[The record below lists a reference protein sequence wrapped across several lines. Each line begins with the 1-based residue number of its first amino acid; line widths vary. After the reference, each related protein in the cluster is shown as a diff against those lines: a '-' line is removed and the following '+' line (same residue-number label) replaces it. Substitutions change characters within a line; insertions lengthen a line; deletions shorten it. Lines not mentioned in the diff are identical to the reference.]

1 MTTFRDFELDQD
13 TIDVGNI
20 IRDEAQGPPQPQ
32 QPPQPPDPADPE
44 PPEKKDGPPC
54 EEAAEANCEGQNVGE
69 DTNEGNPRSVTRFSS
84 CRETTGATIT
94 IADFVQGTRC
104 PDASIIGKIA
114 QIRDLVQKGKKK
126 AADKIKLTLP
136 AVTLSGTFTSR
147 RADQLAE
154 HSGIVT
160 LDFDDLSEADM
171 ADAWQKLV
179 ADRHVL
185 FVFRSPSGHGLKGG
199 CRVPVCEDADDHTSA
214 WLACERY
221 FKDAHGLTLD
231 RSGKDVCRLC
241 FVSHDPDA
249 YVNWQADELDVAKWR
264 PLTEEEEAARRLH
277 EMMDACRYKGIGTSL
292 PEPSPVLSNV
302 RRDILGEAGNLLCL
316 QGMVKSG
323 KTGFI
328 SAAIAALVGAPEDA
342 DTLGITA
349 SPHDGA
355 ILHFDCEQ
363 GERNHC
369 RLMETI
375 IRKRCRRQ
383 SDPPNLHSFSL
394 LDVDLAD
401 RWALVEHTTET
412 ISRVGPIRCVLFDG
426 GADFLASLNDEIA
439 ANEMVDRQV
448 KFARRW
454 ECLAV
459 IVIHENPGT
468 DTGKIRGHYGSQ
480 LHRKCQAA
488 IVVEKGKDDITSVH
502 GLFLRDG
509 SWPKSKA
516 TYFGYDVNAGMHVEC
531 KDPIEERKTNKKR
544 EMLARLHELAGRV
557 LVEPRNYGDLLSAIE
572 EDQQCSYGT
581 ARNRFRDMKD
591 KNVISKNEVGKW
603 QICG

>member
-1 MTTFRDFELDQD
+1 MNTCRDFYLDQD
-13 TIDVGNI
+13 TIDVADI
-20 IRDEAQGPPQPQ
+20 IRDEAQE
-32 QPPQPPDPADPE
+32 PPDPDPPKE
-44 PPEKKDGPPC
+44 KSPPGEG
-54 EEAAEANCEGQNVGE
+54 EATQANSENQNVGGAS
-69 DTNEGNPRSVTRFSS
+69 NEVNTRSVTRFSS
-84 CRETTGATIT
+84 CRETTGTAIT
-94 IADFVQGTRC
+94 IADFVRGIDC

-199 CRVPVCEDADDHTSA
+199 CRVPVCEDEDDHTAA

-221 FKDAHGLTLD
+221 FHDTYSLTLD
-231 RSGKDVCRLC
+231 PSGKDVSRLC
-241 FVSHDPDA
+241 FVSHDAPF
-249 YVNWQADELDVAKWR
+249 VNWQADELDVAKWR

-277 EMMDACRYKGIGTSL
+277 EMMDACRFKGIGAPL
-292 PEPSPVLSNV
+292 PVPSPVLSNV
-302 RRDILGEAGNLLCL
+302 RGDILGEAGNLLCL
-316 QGMVKSG
+316 QGMAKAG

-328 SAAIAALVGAPEDA
+328 SAAIAALVGAPKDA

-349 SPHDGA
+349 TPHEGA

-363 GERNHC
+363 GELNHH

-375 IRKRCRRQ
+375 IRKRCRSE

-412 ISRVGPIRCVLFDG
+412 ISRVGPIQCVIFDG
-426 GADFLASLNDEIA
+426 GADFLASLNDEIS

-454 ECLAV
+454 RCLVV

-468 DTGKIRGHYGSQ
+468 ETGKIRGHYGSQ

-488 IVVEKGKDDITSVH
+488 IAVEKGKDDITSVH
-502 GLFLRDG
+502 GHYLRDG
-509 SWPKSKA
+509 CWPKSEA
-516 TYFGYDVNAGMHVEC
+516 IHFGYDVNAGMHVEC